1 MLQRLILFLSFLFSL
16 STASAQAT
24 CGDSLFQFQQFI
36 PGKFQYITADNL
48 DNLYL
53 VNETNQLKKLNAKG
67 DSAGVFNEVRKYG
80 RLYSMDVTNPLKI
93 LLYYRNFAT
102 IVVLDRF
109 LNLRHTI
116 NLRNQNIF
124 KVKAIGTS
132 YDNNIWIF
140 DEGDLKLKR
149 IDDAGQVLAETVDF
163 RMIFDEVPSPT
174 QIIDQDGFVYLY
186 DPERGFYC
194 FDIYGAFKSKVPLLG
209 WQFTE
214 VVAGKYYGFTE
225 KFLERYLP
233 ASRMD
238 QRFPLPSCFRNA
250 IQIKATN
257 GKIYLMDKT
266 GITTFLVN

>member
-1 MLQRLILFLSFLFSL
+1 MYKHVVISIGVVVAAI
-16 STASAQAT
+16 TASAQAP
-24 CGDSLFQFQQFI
+24 CGDSLFQFHQFI

-132 YDNNIWIF
+132 YDNNIWVF

-174 QIIDQDGFVYLY
+174 QIFDQDGFVYLY
-186 DPERGFYC
+186 DPEKGFYC
-194 FDIYGAFKSKVPLLG
+194 FDIYGAFKSKVPLLN

-214 VVAGKYYGFTE
+214 VVAGKYYGFTN
-225 KFLERYLP
+225 KHLERYLP

-238 QRFPLPSCFRNA
+238 QRFPLPNCFQQAN
-250 IQIKATN
+250 QIKATN
-257 GKIYLMDKT
+257 GKVYLLTPT